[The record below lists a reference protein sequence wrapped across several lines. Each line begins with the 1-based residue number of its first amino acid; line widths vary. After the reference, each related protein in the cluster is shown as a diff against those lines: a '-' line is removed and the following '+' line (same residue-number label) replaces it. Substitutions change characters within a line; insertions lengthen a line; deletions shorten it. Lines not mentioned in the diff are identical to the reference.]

1 MVEKYNTKKKIFIG
15 VSWPYAN
22 GNIHFG
28 HLAGQNVV
36 CDVFARYHRLRGN
49 EVLMVSGSDCH
60 GAPVELE
67 AQKQNISPEK
77 LAQKTHEEIKETY
90 KKLSF
95 LYDNYTTTMTENHKE
110 VVQNVFKV
118 LDKNSYLDIKKTTQY
133 YDPKAKRFLP
143 DRYIK
148 GTCPECQNLNARGD
162 ECPECGEFL
171 SPEDLIDPYSAIS
184 DAKPVLRKTKHF
196 YMNLS
201 KTSKE
206 LKSWITKNSSR
217 WRKWVRTTTLGFL
230 KIGLKPRAVTR
241 DITFGVPVPVEGWE
255 GKSIYV
261 WIEAVVGYLSASI
274 EWAGKMEEKNK
285 WEEFW
290 KDPKCKHYYFIAG
303 GNVPFH
309 TIIWPAEL
317 IAYNNKYADKEQF
330 GEFLLPN
337 EKTPAPLNLPYN
349 VPANKIL
356 MYKGKKMSKEEKI
369 GITLEKLLESYNPD
383 LIRYFCTRYA
393 PENHD
398 REFVWKDFVDANNN
412 ELVANLGNLINRV
425 LSFTETRFDSTIPEG
440 ELSEEV
446 DREIQKAFEN
456 CSKNLEDC
464 SFAKAIENVLE
475 LGHFGNKYFNDQAP
489 WEEIKENYN
498 HAENTIYNSV
508 QIVNAIRILI
518 KPFMP
523 KSAEKLELF
532 LNIEQ
537 EYDPNKELEQE
548 MNIENYVNCW
558 LFTEINSGHK
568 INKSEIIFPKIDYSE
583 ELKTEDEAGSKEKQ
597 LREIKE
603 INFLIEEELKEIP
616 VIWKSFNNI
625 IVKRKSPKVKRWVSD
640 LAEKTIKKYSE
651 ENWHKKEIF
660 KKYIDLHN
668 RYSKEKDVVPSS
680 QVLVE
685 AIKEKGK
692 IPNINTLVDVYNAV
706 SALTGV
712 SIGVHDI
719 SKIEG
724 NVKFEILKKNQLLKT
739 IRKKDKFFAK
749 KGEYAYTDNT
759 GVICRLDVKQS
770 DRTKVTNK
778 TTDILVIMQGHE
790 ALPKEELEKAM
801 RLLEE
806 GLELTSSKG

>member
-1 MVEKYNTKKKIFIG
+1 MVKKYNTKKKIFIG

-28 HLAGQNVV
+28 HLAGQYVV
-36 CDVFARYHRLRGN
+36 SDIFARYHRLKGN
-49 EVLMVSGSDCH
+49 RVLMVSGSDCH

-67 AQKQNISPEK
+67 AHKQNTTPEK
-77 LAQKTHEEIKETY
+77 LAQKNHEEIKATY
-90 KKLSF
+90 TKLSF
-95 LYDNYTTTMTENHKE
+95 LYDNYTTTMTENHKV

-118 LDKNSYLDIKKTTQY
+118 LEKNNYLSIKKTTQY

-148 GTCPECQNLNARGD
+148 GTCPKCENFNARGD

-171 SPEDLIDPYSAIS
+171 SPEDLVNPYSAIS
-184 DAKPVLRKTKHF
+184 DAKPTLRKTKHY
-196 YMNLS
+196 YMDLS

-206 LKSWITKNSSR
+206 LKSWIEKYSPR
-217 WRKWVRTTTLGFL
+217 WRKWVRSSTLGFL
-230 KIGLKPRAVTR
+230 KVGLKPRAVTR
-241 DITFGVPVPVEGWE
+241 DISFGVPVPVKGWE
-255 GKSIYV
+255 EKSIYV

-274 EWAGKMEEKNK
+274 EWGSNMEEKNM
-285 WEEFW
+285 WEDFW
-290 KDPKCKHYYFIAG
+290 KDPKCEHYYFIAG

-317 IAYNNKYADKEQF
+317 IAYNNKYSNKEQF
-330 GEFLLPN
+330 GEYLLPN
-337 EKTPAPLNLPYN
+337 EKTPEPLNLPFN
-349 VPANKIL
+349 IPANKIL
-356 MYKGKKMSKEEKI
+356 MYKGKKMSKEDKT
-369 GITLEKLLESYNPD
+369 GITLEELLDSYNPD

-425 LSFTETRFDSTIPEG
+425 LSFTETRFESIVPSG

-446 DREIQKAFEN
+446 DKAIQQTFEN
-456 CSKNLEDC
+456 CSKNIESC
-464 SFAKAIENVLE
+464 SFVRSIEAILE

-489 WEEIKENYN
+489 WEEIKENYT
-498 HAENTIYNSV
+498 HAENAIYNSI

-523 KSAEKLELF
+523 KSAEKLGIF
-532 LNIEQ
+532 LNMKE
-537 EYDPNKELEQE
+537 EYDPNSELEKQGI
-548 MNIENYVNCW
+548 IENDINCW
-558 LFTEINSGHK
+558 LFTGIPSGHK
-568 INKSEIIFPKIDYSE
+568 INKSEIIFPKIDYSQ
-583 ELKTEDEAGSKEKQ
+583 ELKAEDQNSFKEKQ
-597 LREIKE
+597 LAETREVNLLVE
-603 INFLIEEELKEIP
+603 DELKQIP
-616 VIWKSFNNI
+616 VIWKSFHNI
-625 IVKRKSPKVKRWVSD
+625 VVKRKDPKVKKWVND
-640 LAEKTIKKYSE
+640 LAEKTVKKHSE
-651 ENWHKKEIF
+651 ENWQKKEIF
-660 KKYIDLHN
+660 KKYTNLHN
-668 RYSKEKDVVPSS
+668 KYSKEKEIVPSG
-680 QVLVE
+680 QTLVE

-724 NVKFEILKKNQLLKT
+724 DVKFEILKKNQLLKT

-749 KGEYAYTDNT
+749 KGEYAYTDEA

-778 TTDILVIMQGHE
+778 TTDAFVIMQGHE
-790 ALPKEELEKAM
+790 ALSKEDLEKAM